1 MAVMRSGTEPNTPR
15 RMALSVRFPEP
26 PLDGVEPGARCG
38 REMQLEAGM
47 LGQPGN
53 DVGVAVGP
61 VVVQDEV
68 NVKSF
73 GNFAIDAAQEPQKL
87 GVAML
92 RQALAGG
99 YAALA
104 SHSNPGRK
112 PRHGQAGGSR
122 RVGGRGR
129 PIGLCRGAGT
139 PPPTGRLPQPID
151 FRTVAKLLTGS
162 TYRWSSKL
170 TLLLLV
176 TRPKRTPVLLDG
188 TRGLHRARSTRKL
201 YSSSPGPS
209 SPAGVNAS
217 PGAGTAIVQCN

>member
-1 MAVMRSGTEPNTPR
+1 VESGER
-15 RMALSVRFPEP
+15 RQAKAASKHGLPEP
-26 PLDGVEPGARCG
+26 VVGSAALGLAVEG
-38 REMQLEAGM
+38 
-47 LGQPGN
+47 
-53 DVGVAVGP
+53 
-61 VVVQDEV
+61 
-68 NVKSF
+68 
-73 GNFAIDAAQEPQKL
+73 
-87 GVAML
+87 
-92 RQALAGG
+92 LAGLPDDRGRGRRRRPG
-99 YAALA
+99 YGPCRAARVAGGLT
-104 SHSNPGRK
+104 SD
-112 PRHGQAGGSR
+112 GQAGGRR

-129 PIGLCRGAGT
+129 PIGLCRGGGT

>member
-1 MAVMRSGTEPNTPR
+1 MGQSG
-15 RMALSVRFPEP
+15 LIDP
-26 PLDGVEPGARCG
+26 PPFPGAPGVPRLPVST
-38 REMQLEAGM
+38 RSAGTWPAETSPA
-47 LGQPGN
+47 GAASTTHATPTSSSRSPTSF
-53 DVGVAVGP
+53 GP
-61 VVVQDEV
+61 V
-68 NVKSF
+68 
-73 GNFAIDAAQEPQKL
+73 KL
-87 GVAML
+87 GPWTTPSS
-92 RQALAGG
+92 AGG
-99 YAALA
+99 TRLVNPSRPWPKPPPCPAA
-104 SHSNPGRK
+104 P
-112 PRHGQAGGSR
+112 R

-129 PIGLCRGAGT
+129 PIGLCRGGGT